1 MLHSMRLGLPLFL
14 LALAPLA
21 PPARATPGL
30 LAPGLPAAGL
40 AVRHPARP
48 GRVFLTVKEALELA
62 FPGCEVKKETVFL
75 TKAQQAEVAK
85 LVKGGDT
92 VRIVW
97 PYVARKDGAIVG
109 TAYFD
114 THKVRALKE
123 TLMVVVSPTEK
134 VARIELLAFAEP
146 PEYIPRS
153 SWYGQ
158 FLKKPLSDDLNLGRG
173 IRGVTGATLT
183 GRAATRGVRRSLAV
197 HHVLAEADAGA
208 ARQPAWQPARR

>member
-1 MLHSMRLGLPLFL
+1 MHTSLRLCSCL
-14 LALAPLA
+14 LAALLLTSAA
-21 PPARATPGL
+21 GARAATAAS
-30 LAPGLPAAGL
+30 APSK
-40 AVRHPARP
+40 VY
-48 GRVFLTVKEALELA
+48 LTVKEALELA

-75 TKAQQAEVAK
+75 TKEQQAEVAK

-97 PYVARKDGAIVG
+97 PYVARKDGTIVG

-123 TLMVVVSPTEK
+123 TLMVVVTPAAK

-146 PEYIPRS
+146 PEYVPRT

-158 FLKKPLSDDLNLGRG
+158 FLGKPLSDDLNLGRG

-183 GRAATRGVRRSLAV
+183 GRAATRAVRRSLAV
-197 HHVLAEADAGA
+197 HGVLAKVGAGEAVPS
-208 ARQPAWQPARR
+208 AR